1 LGSGKSATNKDDATR
16 FWNTRPIEDKLQAE
30 LKRYHNAF
38 DTQSAEIEHYRNAFN
53 DEAKICADREQEI
66 ERLKGLLALEK
77 QKCKEIVDHTCYI
90 PDETGWVCGYVKD
103 VKILQD
109 TIAMVLRLHRKDEFY
124 AVLKKAVDNCNTPH
138 DV

>member
-1 LGSGKSATNKDDATR
+1 MAMKVR
-16 FWNTRPIEDKLQAE
+16 ELQAE

-38 DTQSAEIEHYRNAFN
+38 DTQSAEIEALKEDKAR
-53 DEAKICADREQEI
+53 DVEIEQMLRAEI

-103 VKILQD
+103 GKILQD
-109 TIAMVLRLHRKDEFY
+109 AIAAVLRLHRKDEFY
-124 AVLKKAVDNCNTPH
+124 AVLKKAMDNCNTPH